1 MKKKDSYIYIFILI
15 ALASTIIGLSL
26 GSMKY
31 SFGQVLK
38 GLFVHDETMEHLI
51 IFKIRLPRVIGGGLV
66 GMALALSGA
75 LLQGVMRNNLASPS
89 VIGVT
94 NGASFVGHLTLMAF
108 PAYAYLLPVGTIVGA
123 LLTTIFIYRLAYTDG
138 INPNRLVL
146 SGVAV
151 GAMFTAF
158 NNMLRSMFPERLA
171 STLGFTI
178 GSLNGLGWGEVFF
191 ATPYIIISIIIALMM
206 SNNMNVLMLGDEL
219 SSSLGLKTERFRF
232 LIIIVSSLLSG
243 AAIAIAGLISFVGLI
258 VPHIAR
264 IFVGND
270 YRKLSL
276 ASMLLGYSFV
286 ILSDAVGRIIL
297 PIGEIA
303 VSIIVA
309 FLGAPFFLYLLRDRY
324 RKGH

>member
-1 MKKKDSYIYIFILI
+1 MKKKDSYIFIFFIL
-15 ALASTIIGLSL
+15 ALASTVLGLSL

-31 SFGQVLK
+31 SFAEVLK
-38 GLFVHDETMEHLI
+38 GLFIHDGSMEHLI

-66 GMALALSGA
+66 GMALALAGA

-94 NGASFVGHLTLMAF
+94 NGASFVGHLTLMVF
-108 PAYAYLLPVGTIVGA
+108 PAYAYFLPVGTIVGA
-123 LLTTIFIYRLAYTDG
+123 LLTTLFIYKIAYSDG
-138 INPNRLVL
+138 INPSRLVL

-158 NNMLRSMFPERLA
+158 NNMLRSMFPERLS

-178 GSLNGLGWGEVFF
+178 GSLNGLGWGAVFF
-191 ATPYIIISIIIALMM
+191 ALPYIVCGVVIAFMM
-206 SNNMNVLMLGDEL
+206 ANNMNVLMLGDEI
-219 SSSLGLKTERFRF
+219 SSSLGLRTERFRF
-232 LIIIVSSLLSG
+232 LIIIISSLLSG

-270 YRKLSL
+270 YRRLSP
-276 ASMLLGYSFV
+276 ASVLLGYSFV
-286 ILSDAVGRIIL
+286 ILSDAIGRIIL

-303 VSIIVA
+303 VSIIVS